1 LDAVIL
7 DGTLEELRPA
17 LVGRHLSRV
26 RIAGPHAVVFEITG
40 DRDAWLWLE
49 AGRGIAGLYL
59 LDRAEARHL
68 QELTGGEGAAAGR
81 TRQALL
87 LLRKHVN
94 GARIRALR
102 RIAGERVVV
111 IETGDT
117 LLALRLSGAAPALTL
132 VASGGAL
139 ATLGEGPPC
148 WPLPE
153 PAPETDYDRIDP
165 AVVARAWRD
174 AGDGSPVR
182 AFLSVAP
189 ALGPRLARELDGS
202 EASLEALRE
211 RLRAARPTLIAPAAE
226 AEWTDASLAGDGSV
240 SLLPFAPHQ
249 AAGVVLH
256 PGSWV
261 ASAGLF
267 LRARL
272 RGRRFEEQ
280 RRRRLDEA
288 RRTVRRLAKLE
299 AHLEGDLRGMAEPA
313 ALRRQAEALLAVPAQ
328 ASPVGDQVTVPDP
341 YLPGETLTLR
351 LDARLSFARNAER
364 LFDKAKRID
373 RARRQVE
380 ERLAEARIEGA
391 AARRSEEGVLLVQ
404 DSSAFAPA
412 PSASTE
418 RSATAE
424 ARGPRRYLTSKGL
437 LLLVGRG
444 AKENHHIT
452 FALARPEDVW
462 FHARD
467 VPGAHVILRDDEG
480 RAGADDLREGAEVA
494 GFFSEKKGEGR
505 VDVHVTRRKHIRPG
519 RGGAGRVTIGH
530 ADTLRVEP
538 RDPEGRLRRR

>member
-1 LDAVIL
+1 LDAVTL
-7 DGTLEELRPA
+7 DGLLGELRPA

-26 RIAGPHAVVFEITG
+26 RIVGPHAVAFEITS

-59 LDRAEARHL
+59 LDRAEARRL
-68 QELTGGEGAAAGR
+68 PELTGGEAAAAGR

-94 GARIRALR
+94 GTRVRALR
-102 RIAGERVVV
+102 RLAGERVVV
-111 IETGDT
+111 IETGDA

-132 VASGGAL
+132 VAAGGAV

-174 AGDGSPVR
+174 AGEGSPVR
-182 AFLSVAP
+182 AILSVAP

-211 RLRAARPTLIAPAAE
+211 RLRTARPTLIAPAAE
-226 AEWTDASLAGDGSV
+226 AEWTDASLAGDGAV
-240 SLLPFAPHQ
+240 SLLPFAPRA

-256 PGSWV
+256 PSSWV
-261 ASAGLF
+261 AAARLF

-272 RGRRFEEQ
+272 RGRRFEEA
-280 RRRRLDEA
+280 RRRSLDEA
-288 RRTVRRLAKLE
+288 RRRVRRLAQLE

-313 ALRRQAEALLAVPAQ
+313 ALRRQAEALLAAPAE

-341 YLPGETLTLR
+341 YSPGATLTLR
-351 LDARLSFARNAER
+351 LDARVSLARNAER

-380 ERLAEARIEGA
+380 ARLAQTRNEGA
-391 AARRSEEGVLLVQ
+391 AARRSEEDVQGAQ

-412 PSASTE
+412 PSPSTDG
-418 RSATAE
+418 SAE
-424 ARGPRRYLTSKGL
+424 AETRGPRRYLTSKGL
-437 LLLVGRG
+437 MLVVGRG
-444 AKENHHIT
+444 AKENHHLT

-480 RAGADDLREGAEVA
+480 RAGPDDLREGAEVA
-494 GFFSEKKGEGR
+494 AFFSAKKSEGR

-530 ADTLRVEP
+530 SDTLRVEP